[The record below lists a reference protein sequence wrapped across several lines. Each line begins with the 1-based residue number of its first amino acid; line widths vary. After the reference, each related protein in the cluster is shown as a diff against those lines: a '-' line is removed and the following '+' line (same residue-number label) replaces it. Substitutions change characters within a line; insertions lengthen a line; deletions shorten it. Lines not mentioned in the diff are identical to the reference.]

1 MINVCPLFD
10 QQEAVPAG
18 LKLTVAPFAHRLAD
32 VGAPAAHDPD
42 FGNPSV
48 AADEINKLNIKRGE
62 DWTLGEQAIDVQ
74 ALKELEASLQQKTED
89 EKGVM
94 VEELPTLLQGFEVL
108 DAVYVPKF
116 EGYSTRTA
124 AFALS
129 QLSLM
134 MPSLKGPKLYLDFER
149 DLINKFPGFSYDN
162 SKEVADVSE
171 KFDTLR
177 DVGAELLE
185 MRALL
190 RQKRLQTGIMA
201 MRQVEPASPD
211 IEYVVSVIDNKGRM
225 WIDRCKLDTV
235 LTTSK
240 GRVDGFRL
248 GLVLSGAHP
257 VTAIEPKPIELHN
270 VNLLIQQIMPEQL
283 RAD

>member
-1 MINVCPLFD
+1 ML
-10 QQEAVPAG
+10 QEKIDDEEG
-18 LKLTVAPFAHRLAD
+18 LLVEKL
-32 VGAPAAHDPD
+32 
-42 FGNPSV
+42 S
-48 AADEINKLNIKRGE
+48 
-62 DWTLGEQAIDVQ
+62 
-74 ALKELEASLQQKTED
+74 
-89 EKGVM
+89 
-94 VEELPTLLQGFEVL
+94 TLLQGYKVL
-108 DAVYVPKF
+108 GVDYVPNF
-116 EGYSTRTA
+116 AGYSTKTA

-190 RQKRLQTGIMA
+190 RQKRLQPGIMA
-201 MRQVEPASPD
+201 MRQVEHASPD

-248 GLVLSGAHP
+248 VLSGAHP
-257 VTAIEPKPIELHN
+257 VTAIGNKSKPIELHN
-270 VNLLIQQIMPEQL
+270 VNLSIQRITPDHQQV